1 MTYTS
6 ELKQKWNILAA
17 VGFGL
22 GFGYMLHT
30 YIAGIFAPQ
39 LIAEFGW
46 SKSQFAL
53 VGMTGLAAMIGMPV
67 AGRLADRFGVRRVA
81 TVGVALGP
89 LLYLLISFTNAD
101 FRIFIGLSV
110 LQALLVAPA
119 TTTAVYSRLIAEHFH
134 KARGSALAL
143 AACMPAAVGALMIPL
158 LAYILEAY
166 DWRTAFRVVALLV
179 ALGGAT
185 AIAFIPSDKG
195 AKSAEKAAG
204 SQRRKGDFAAILKN
218 PAFIILIGGMFLCN
232 LTLTA
237 QATQLKLILL
247 EQGLS
252 TELASWSLSLYAAGV
267 LLGRFCC
274 GAALDRLP
282 SHYVAFVGLGLPGVG
297 LLLLGLAPGNTA
309 LLIVGVVL
317 LGLAM
322 GAELDIAGYLVMR
335 FFELRVYSTAYSFIA
350 IGTAFSASLGSVILS
365 FMLSQSDSYV
375 PFLIMT
381 GVITLLGSLLFLRL
395 GKLKPI
401 EAAA

>member
-1 MTYTS
+1 MTYAS
-6 ELKQKWNILAA
+6 EFRQKWNILTA

-39 LIAEFGW
+39 LIANFGW

-53 VGMTGLAAMIGMPV
+53 VGMAGLAAMVGMPV
-67 AGRLADRFGVRRVA
+67 AGRLADRFGVKRVA
-81 TVGVALGP
+81 TVGVILGP
-89 LLYLLISFTNAD
+89 LVYLCISFTNAD
-101 FRIFIGLSV
+101 FRVYMVLCV

-119 TTTAVYSRLIAEHFH
+119 TTTAVYSRLIAEHFY

-158 LAYILEAY
+158 LSVVIEQY

-179 ALGGAT
+179 ALGGAV
-185 AIAFIPSDKG
+185 AVAFIPSAAAD
-195 AKSAEKAAG
+195 SSSIKADPK
-204 SQRRKGDFAAILKN
+204 QRRKGDVAAILKN
-218 PAFIILIGGMFLCN
+218 PAFLILIGGMFLCN

-237 QATQLKLILL
+237 QATQMKLILL

-252 TELASWSLSLYAAGV
+252 SDLASWSLSVYAAGV

-297 LLLLGLAPGNTA
+297 LLLLALAPNNPA
-309 LLIVGVVL
+309 LLILGVIL
-317 LGLAM
+317 LGLSM

-335 FFELRVYSTAYSFIA
+335 FFDLRVYSTAYSLIA
-350 IGTAFSASLGSVILS
+350 IGTAMSASFGSVILS
-365 FMLSQSDSYV
+365 VMLSQSDSFV
-375 PFLIMT
+375 QFLLMT
-381 GVITLLGSLLFLRL
+381 GVITLAGSFLFLRL
-395 GKLKPI
+395 GKLQPP
-401 EAAA
+401 EAGA